1 MINPTEKDIGRTV
14 IYQSSHWADNNSPET
29 GIITSFNEHV
39 VHVRYGSDKQSK
51 ATLKWDLTYE

>member
-14 IYQSSHWADNNSPET
+14 IYQSRHWASNNPKET
-29 GIITSFNEHV
+29 GVITGFNDYV

-51 ATLKWDLTYE
+51 ATLKADLNYE